1 MGATISVQKSRSRSA
16 KLGFKLGVGSA
27 WVLLPALFL
36 LTSMASGQLYTGS
49 ISGTVKDPSGAVIV
63 GAKMTVVDSEKKSS
77 FNAVTYS
84 QGNYLV
90 RQLPPGKYNMNA
102 KAPNF
107 KGQEQEGIEVAVN
120 ANLSVDFSMAVGAA
134 DISVEVQSSGVQLQ
148 TQDAVTGQ
156 VIDRKF
162 INDLPLVGRSV
173 LDLAYLTPGIT
184 EVDNDCR
191 GCMANNFT
199 SNGSRNA
206 TADILLDGVSSTNF
220 EQNSGV
226 LAPTYTP
233 SVDAVEEFKVQQS
246 NFSAEYGF
254 TGATLINV
262 VTRSGTN
269 KFHGSLYEFLRNT
282 AFDANDW
289 FNKQSGGS
297 RPVHHE
303 NDFGGTVGGPIVK
316 NKTFFFFDFE
326 GGRFQQFGSHFLGVP
341 SGLERT
347 GDFGEL
353 CTSKGFTF
361 DPSGACSDTAGQIY
375 DPYTG
380 SDPNGLNGF
389 ATGRQPVPFNNLV
402 TYASPGSVTLAGT
415 PFDVPTPG
423 TAGNLIDPVAAK
435 LIQLFPMPNLTD
447 GNPLRNFFASGTN
460 KSSQNTFDLKID
472 HQFSSSK
479 LLC

>member
-1 MGATISVQKSRSRSA
+1 MGATISVQKSRSRQTLDSSWE
-16 KLGFKLGVGSA
+16 GVA
-27 WVLLPALFL
+27 RWVLLPVLFL

-63 GAKMTVVDSEKKSS
+63 GAKMTVVDSEKGFS
-77 FNAVTYS
+77 FNAVTDS
-84 QGNYLV
+84 QGHYLV
-90 RQLPPGKYNMNA
+90 RQLPPGKYNVSA
-102 KAPNF
+102 RAPNF

-191 GCMANNFT
+191 GCMTNNFT

-206 TADILLDGVSSTNF
+206 TADVLLDGVSSTNF

-262 VTRSGTN
+262 ITRSGTN
-269 KFHGSLYEFLRNT
+269 HYHGSLYEFVRNDK
-282 AFDANDW
+282 FDANEW
-289 FNKQSGGS
+289 FNKQSGNP
-297 RPVHHE
+297 RPAHRE
-303 NDFGGTVGGPIVK
+303 NDFGGTIGGPIRK
-316 NKTFFFFDFE
+316 NKTFFFFDYE
-326 GGRFQQFGSHFLGVP
+326 
-341 SGLERT
+341 
-347 GDFGEL
+347 
-353 CTSKGFTF
+353 
-361 DPSGACSDTAGQIY
+361 
-375 DPYTG
+375 
-380 SDPNGLNGF
+380 
-389 ATGRQPVPFNNLV
+389 
-402 TYASPGSVTLAGT
+402 
-415 PFDVPTPG
+415 
-423 TAGNLIDPVAAK
+423 
-435 LIQLFPMPNLTD
+435 
-447 GNPLRNFFASGTN
+447 
-460 KSSQNTFDLKID
+460 
-472 HQFSSSK
+472 
-479 LLC
+479 